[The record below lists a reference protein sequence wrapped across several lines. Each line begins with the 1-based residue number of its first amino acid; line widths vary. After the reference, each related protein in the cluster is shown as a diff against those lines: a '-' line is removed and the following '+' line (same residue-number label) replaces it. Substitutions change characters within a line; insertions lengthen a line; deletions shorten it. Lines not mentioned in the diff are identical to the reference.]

1 MSYKLCML
9 TFPAM
14 ADEFRRITNMGF
26 LIRYFLEH
34 GDGHVVW
41 KTDMH
46 YTSVAAKVD
55 ENNC

>member
-1 MSYKLCML
+1 ML